1 MEHNV
6 RGSIPPIA
14 TEFIRFISLSSIMSN
29 SENNKRIAKNSLFM
43 SIRMVIV
50 LAITLYTSR
59 VILGVLGV
67 EDYGVY
73 NVVAGFV
80 TMFGFFNSSLS
91 NGIQRFYNFE
101 LGKNGVEGA
110 RRVYNMALLIQILLA
125 LIIVLPTEFL
135 GLWYLHNK
143 MVIPE
148 GRMFAAEWIFQLS
161 LLTFVLHIIQVPYTA
176 AVMAHERMDFYAVV
190 SIINV
195 LISLGAV
202 FLIPHLGGDALILYG
217 ALIALIALITLVLYI
232 GYAKIN
238 FKEIVIEKVFRLS
251 LFKEMLSFSGWN
263 IFGTL
268 GQMMKDQ
275 GVNLILNF
283 FFGPIVNAARGI
295 ANQVNGGLQSFVAN
309 ITVPVR
315 PQVVQ
320 SYATG
325 DVERSLSLTYTIS
338 KLSCYFLLLMALP
351 IMLEID
357 FVLKVWL
364 GDNVPEHTSIFVVII
379 VLNSFINNLNAA
391 VSGVVHASGKM
402 KTYQLCGGTI
412 SLASVAVVYIAMLIW
427 DIPSIALIVLLTLD
441 IVRQFVALIILKSI
455 VNEFSLKA
463 YLFDVLIPLL
473 LVVFFALIIP
483 MCAHYY
489 MTDGILRFLI
499 VFIVTFFSVLM
510 SIYIVGL
517 NKNEKKIIRQI
528 LKVHL

>member
-1 MEHNV
+1 MNQ
-6 RGSIPPIA
+6 
-14 TEFIRFISLSSIMSN
+14 

-50 LAITLYTSR
+50 LIITLYTSR
-59 VILGVLGV
+59 VILRVLGV

-101 LGKNGVEGA
+101 LGKNGIEGA

-125 LIIVLPTEFL
+125 LIIVLPTEIF

-143 MVIPE
+143 MVVPE
-148 GRMFAAEWIFQLS
+148 GRMLAAEWVFQLS
-161 LLTFVLHIIQVPYTA
+161 LLTFVLHIVQVPYTA

-190 SIINV
+190 SIFNV

-202 FLIPHLGGDALILYG
+202 FLIPHLGGDALVLYG
-217 ALIALIALITLVLYI
+217 ALITLIALITLVLYI
-232 GYAKIN
+232 GYAKRN
-238 FKEIVIEKVFRLS
+238 FKEIILEKTFRLS

-325 DVERSLSLTYTIS
+325 DINRSLSLTYTIS

-357 FVLKVWL
+357 FVLKMWL

-379 VLNSFINNLNAA
+379 ILNSFINNLNAA
-391 VSGVVHASGKM
+391 ISGVVHASGDM

-412 SLASVAVVYIAMLIW
+412 SLVSVVVVYITMLIW
-427 DIPSIALIVLLTLD
+427 DIPSIALVVLLALD
-441 IVRQFVALIILKSI
+441 IVRQFVALIVLKSI
-455 VNEFSLKA
+455 VNEFSLGA
-463 YLFDVLIPLL
+463 YFSDVVVPIVLVALI
-473 LVVFFALIIP
+473 ALIIP
-483 MCAHYY
+483 MFAQQY
-489 MTDGILRFLI
+489 MADGFLRFIIVLI
-499 VFIVTFFSVLM
+499 VSILSVGT
-510 SIYIVGL
+510 SIYYIGL
-517 NKNEKKIIRQI
+517 SKSEKSLVKQMLSNMSKR
-528 LKVHL
+528 LFKR

>member
-1 MEHNV
+1 MQNQ
-6 RGSIPPIA
+6 SA
-14 TEFIRFISLSSIMSN
+14 
-29 SENNKRIAKNSLFM
+29 NNKRIAKNSLFM

-59 VILGVLGV
+59 VILRVLGV

-110 RRVYNMALLIQILLA
+110 RRVYNMAFLIQVLLA
-125 LIIVLPTEFL
+125 LIIVLPTEIL

-190 SIINV
+190 SIFNV
-195 LISLGAV
+195 LISLAAV

-232 GYAKIN
+232 GYAKKN
-238 FKEIVIEKVFRLS
+238 FKEIVIEKAFRLS

-309 ITVPVR
+309 ITIPVR

-325 DVERSLSLTYTIS
+325 DIDRSLSLTYTIS
-338 KLSCYFLLLMALP
+338 KLSCYFLLLMSLP

-357 FVLKVWL
+357 FVLKIWL
-364 GDNVPEHTSIFVVII
+364 GDKVPEHTSVFVVII
-379 VLNSFINNLNAA
+379 ILNSFINNLNAA

-427 DIPSIALIVLLTLD
+427 DIPSIALIVLFILD
-441 IVRQFVALIILKSI
+441 IVRQFVALIVLKSI
-455 VNEFSLKA
+455 VNEFSLMNYFHGVVIPLIAVALLAIVFPLAAHHFISVGFLK
-463 YLFDVLIPLL
+463 FCIVLIVSILS
-473 LVVFFALIIP
+473 VV
-483 MCAHYY
+483 MSV
-489 MTDGILRFLI
+489 FL
-499 VFIVTFFSVLM
+499 
-510 SIYIVGL
+510 VGL
-517 NKNEKKIIRQI
+517 RKNEKKIISNI
-528 LKVHL
+528 LKNLKKKPVK

>member
-1 MEHNV
+1 
-6 RGSIPPIA
+6 
-14 TEFIRFISLSSIMSN
+14 MSN
-29 SENNKRIAKNSLFM
+29 ASNNKRIAKNSLFM

-50 LAITLYTSR
+50 LVITLYTSR
-59 VILGVLGV
+59 VILNVLGV

-110 RRVYNMALLIQILLA
+110 RRVYNMALLIQVLLA
-125 LIIVLPTEFL
+125 IIIVLPTEVL

-176 AVMAHERMDFYAVV
+176 AVMAHERMDFYAIV
-190 SIINV
+190 SIFNV
-195 LISLGAV
+195 LISLVAV
-202 FLIPHLGGDALILYG
+202 FLIPYLGGDALILYG
-217 ALIALIALITLVLYI
+217 VLITLIAFITLVLYV
-232 GYAKIN
+232 GYARRN
-238 FKEIVIEKVFRLS
+238 FKEIVIEKAFRLS

-325 DVERSLSLTYTIS
+325 DIYRSLSLTHTIS

-391 VSGVVHASGKM
+391 ISGVVHASGKM
-402 KTYQLCGGTI
+402 KLYQLCGGSI
-412 SLASVAVVYIAMLIW
+412 SLVSIIAVYIAMLIW
-427 DIPSIALIVLLTLD
+427 EIPSIALIVLLALD
-441 IVRQFVALIILKSI
+441 ILRQFVALLVLKSI
-455 VNEFSLKA
+455 VNEFSLKV
-463 YLFDVLIPLL
+463 YIHDVVVPLIS
-473 LVVFFALIIP
+473 VVLFALICP
-483 MCAHYY
+483 MLVHHY
-489 MTDGILRFLI
+489 MIDGILRFI
-499 VFIVTFFSVLM
+499 IVLM
-510 SIYIVGL
+510 VSILSVGTSIYIIGL
-517 NKNEKKIIRQI
+517 SKSEKSLVKQMLSNMTKR
-528 LKVHL
+528 LFKR

>member
-1 MEHNV
+1 
-6 RGSIPPIA
+6 
-14 TEFIRFISLSSIMSN
+14 MSN

-110 RRVYNMALLIQILLA
+110 RRVYNMALLIQVLLA
-125 LIIVLPTEFL
+125 LIIVLPTEIL

-161 LLTFVLHIIQVPYTA
+161 LLTFVLHILQVPYTA

-190 SIINV
+190 SIFNV

-217 ALIALIALITLVLYI
+217 ILITLIAFVTLLFYI
-232 GYAKIN
+232 IYCKRY
-238 FKEIVIEKVFRLS
+238 FKEISIERTFRHS

-268 GQMMKDQ
+268 GQMLKDQ

-283 FFGPIVNAARGI
+283 FFGPVVNAARGI
-295 ANQVNGGLQSFVAN
+295 ANQVKGGLQSFVAN

-320 SYATG
+320 SYSKG
-325 DVERSLSLTYTIS
+325 DLNRSLFLTYTIS

-357 FVLKVWL
+357 FVLQIWL
-364 GDNVPEHTSIFVVII
+364 GNNVPEYTSIFVII
-379 VLNSFINNLNAA
+379 ILLDAFLNNLNSAI
-391 VSGVVHASGKM
+391 SGIVHASGKM
-402 KTYQLCGGTI
+402 KTYQLCGGVI
-412 SLASVAVVYIAMLIW
+412 SIISVIIVYIAMLIW
-427 DIPSIALIVLLTLD
+427 DVPSFALIVLLALD
-441 IVRQFVALIILKSI
+441 IVRQCVALFVVKTI
-455 VNEFSLKA
+455 VREFSLKT
-463 YLFDVLIPLL
+463 YLQDVVIPLI
-473 LVVFFALIIP
+473 LVASAALIFPIL
-483 MCAHYY
+483 AHHY
-489 MTDGILRFLI
+489 MQEGALRFLI
-499 VFIVTFFSVLM
+499 VLAVSLLSVACCIYLM
-510 SIYIVGL
+510 GL
-517 NKNEKKIIRQI
+517 NTSEKNLVRQLLGKVINKI
-528 LKVHL
+528 KH